1 MYNIFINDMGYS
13 EYYKK
18 EEQKMNLAKRYKQL
32 FEGKTRSNDVKLI
45 SENIASDKEFKE
57 TVGMIYQGAIGGDQ
71 MVDEINDEL
80 GDFFDAVMK
89 QPNDKIKNAFANLR
103 SQMYEPAEKVAE
115 AAKVLLDLLR

>member
-1 MYNIFINDMGYS
+1 MAID
-13 EYYKK
+13 
-18 EEQKMNLAKRYKQL
+18 KQ
-32 FEGKTRSNDVKLI
+32 I
-45 SENIASDKEFKE
+45 P
-57 TVGMIYQGAIGGDQ
+57 DQ

-89 QPNDKIKNAFANLR
+89 QPNDKIKNAYANLR

>member
-1 MYNIFINDMGYS
+1 MGYS